1 MVTCA
6 APAKASPH
14 TKECTTCLTTAN
26 CQSCPYQP
34 IAVGILG
41 QHPDAAGLIIVRRQ
55 RMDSGVGEPPFN
67 IITLP
72 RTTWWLRSSIPT
84 KDESVRLQE
93 YAKFFS
99 DESFSLLQQDNNR
112 NLIAI
117 AALVRIDDETGDIEV
132 IAGIAISWTGGY
144 EELVLVYR
152 YACNPNEP
160 EEDYLFYPRQLIK
173 ELV

>member
-14 TKECTTCLTTAN
+14 TKDCTTCLTTAN
-26 CQSCPYQP
+26 CQTCPYQP
-34 IAVGILG
+34 IAAAILE

-55 RMDSGVGEPPFN
+55 RVDSGVGQPPFN

-72 RTTWWLRSSIPT
+72 RTTWWLGSSIPT
-84 KDESVRLQE
+84 KEESVGLQE
-93 YAKFFS
+93 YAKLFT
-99 DESFSLLQQDNNR
+99 DASFPLLQQDHTR
-112 NLIAI
+112 NLIAL
-117 AALVRIDDETGDIEV
+117 AALVRIDDDTGDIEL
-132 IAGIAISWTGGY
+132 IAGIAISWIGGY

-152 YACNPNEP
+152 YACTP
-160 EEDYLFYPRQLIK
+160 EETEQDYRLYPHQLIN

>member
-26 CQSCPYQP
+26 CQNCPYQP
-34 IAVGILG
+34 IAADILE
-41 QHPDAAGLIIVRRQ
+41 QHPHAAGLIIVRRQ
-55 RMDSGVGEPPFN
+55 RMESGVGQPPFN

-72 RTTWWLRSSIPT
+72 RTTWWLGSSIPT
-84 KDESVRLQE
+84 KEKPVALQK
-93 YAKFFS
+93 YANAFS
-99 DESFSLLQQDNNR
+99 DAAFSLLQQDDTR
-112 NLIAI
+112 NLIAL
-117 AALVRIDDETGDIEV
+117 AALVRIDDETGETEL
-132 IAGIAISWTGGY
+132 IAGIAISWIGGY

-152 YACNPNEP
+152 YACTPEET
-160 EEDYLFYPRQLIK
+160 EEDYRFYPRQLLR